1 MRKIT
6 ATNFFEVIEMQLK
19 KFFGLMLAV
28 LILSASFQAEAA
40 KKVLAIQPLENVSG
54 YTQANV
60 AQIMTEQLINVIH
73 NSGQYT
79 VIETT
84 QRGAVMKQ
92 QGFENIVGSQ
102 EVDFGNQ
109 TNSDYTV
116 VGKVIMA
123 TVTQN
128 QTKNLIGALFGVKQ
142 NDPLMNLANGRKAKI
157 ELDVRF
163 VDNKTGQIVFSK
175 TFTGSKSG
183 QNDAMALNG
192 ACREAAENFLREL
205 QGVNPMMA
213 RVAEIYGDK
222 IYIDQG
228 SASGLRQGEILIIS
242 REGAPIVVNG
252 KVVDMRRDDIC
263 KAKVIEVNAE
273 YSICK
278 ADKPTAIK
286 KGDVVRR
293 SSK

>member
-1 MRKIT
+1 MRLQI
-6 ATNFFEVIEMQLK
+6 K
-19 KFFGLMLAV
+19 KFFGAVAVMLLMFCITV
-28 LILSASFQAEAA
+28 SVEAA
-40 KKVLAIQPLENVSG
+40 KKVVAIMPLENVSG
-54 YTQANV
+54 YNASNV

-73 NSGQYT
+73 NSGQYS

-84 QRGAVMKQ
+84 QRGAVMRQ
-92 QGFENIVGSQ
+92 QGFENIVGGQ

-123 TVTQN
+123 TITQN
-128 QTKNLIGALFGVKQ
+128 QTKNLIGALFGNQ
-142 NDPLMNLANGRKAKI
+142 GNNNALMNLANGRKAKI

-163 VDNKTGQIVFSK
+163 VDNKSGQVVFSK

-183 QNDAMALNG
+183 QNDAMALSG
-192 ACREAAENFLREL
+192 ACREAAENFLKEL

-228 SASGLRQGEILIIS
+228 SASGLREGETLIIS

-252 KVVDMRRDDIC
+252 KIVDMRRDDIC
-263 KAKVIEVNAE
+263 KAKVIEVNAD

-278 ADKPTAIK
+278 ADKTSAVQ

-293 SSK
+293 SK

>member
-1 MRKIT
+1 MKLLT
-6 ATNFFEVIEMQLK
+6 K
-19 KFFGLMLAV
+19 KFFGAV
-28 LILSASFQAEAA
+28 FAMFFILCATFQAEAA
-40 KKVLAIQPLENVSG
+40 KKVVAIMPLENVSG

-60 AQIMTEQLINVIH
+60 AQVMTEQLINVIH

-79 VIETT
+79 VVETMQMAT
-84 QRGAVMKQ
+84 VMKQ
-92 QGFENIVGSQ
+92 QGFGTSIGSQ
-102 EVDFGNQ
+102 EMDFSNQ

-116 VGKVIMA
+116 VGKVVMA

-128 QTKNLIGALFGVKQ
+128 LTKNLIGALFGGGK
-142 NDPLMNLANGRKAKI
+142 NDKLIGLANGRKAKV

-183 QNDAMALNG
+183 QNDAMALSG
-192 ACREAAENFLREL
+192 ACQEAARNFLKEL

-228 SASGLRQGEILIIS
+228 SASGLQKGETLIIS
-242 REGAPIVVNG
+242 REGAPIMVNG
-252 KVVDMRRDDIC
+252 KIVDMRRDDIC

-278 ADKPTAIK
+278 ADKPTQVR
-286 KGDVVRR
+286 KGDIVRR
-293 SSK
+293 GSK

>member
-1 MRKIT
+1 MRLQ
-6 ATNFFEVIEMQLK
+6 VK
-19 KFFGLMLAV
+19 KFFGAVAVMLLMFCITV
-28 LILSASFQAEAA
+28 SVEAA
-40 KKVLAIQPLENVSG
+40 KKVVAIMPLENVSG
-54 YTQANV
+54 YNASNV

-73 NSGQYT
+73 NSGQYS

-84 QRGAVMKQ
+84 QRGAVMRQ
-92 QGFENIVGSQ
+92 QGFENIVGGQ

-123 TVTQN
+123 TITQN
-128 QTKNLIGALFGVKQ
+128 QTKNLIGALFGNQ
-142 NDPLMNLANGRKAKI
+142 GNNNALINLANDRKAKV

-163 VDNKTGQIVFSK
+163 VDNKSGQVVFSK

-183 QNDAMALNG
+183 QNDAMALSG
-192 ACREAAENFLREL
+192 ACREAAENFLKEL

-228 SASGLRQGEILIIS
+228 SASGLRAGETLIIS

-252 KVVDMRRDDIC
+252 KIVDMRRDDIC
-263 KAKVIEVNAE
+263 RAKVIEVNAD

-278 ADKPTAIK
+278 ADKTSAVQ

-293 SSK
+293 SK

>member
-1 MRKIT
+1 MRLQ
-6 ATNFFEVIEMQLK
+6 VK
-19 KFFGLMLAV
+19 KFFGAVAVMLLMFCITV
-28 LILSASFQAEAA
+28 SVEAA
-40 KKVLAIQPLENVSG
+40 KKVVAIMPLENVSG
-54 YTQANV
+54 YNASNV

-73 NSGQYT
+73 NSGQYS

-84 QRGAVMKQ
+84 QRGAVMRQ
-92 QGFENIVGSQ
+92 QGFENIVGGQ

-123 TVTQN
+123 TITQN
-128 QTKNLIGALFGVKQ
+128 QTKNLIGALFGNQ
-142 NDPLMNLANGRKAKI
+142 GNNNALINLANGRKAKV

-163 VDNKTGQIVFSK
+163 VDNKSGQVVFSK

-183 QNDAMALNG
+183 QNDAMALSG
-192 ACREAAENFLREL
+192 ACREAAENFLKEL

-228 SASGLRQGEILIIS
+228 SASGLRAGETLIIS

-252 KVVDMRRDDIC
+252 KIVDMRRDDIC
-263 KAKVIEVNAE
+263 KAKVIEVNAD

-278 ADKPTAIK
+278 AEKTSAVQ

-293 SSK
+293 SK

>member
-1 MRKIT
+1 MRLQ
-6 ATNFFEVIEMQLK
+6 VK
-19 KFFGLMLAV
+19 KFFGAVAVMLLMFCITFSV
-28 LILSASFQAEAA
+28 EAA
-40 KKVLAIQPLENVSG
+40 KKVVAIMPLENVSG
-54 YTQANV
+54 YNASNV

-73 NSGQYT
+73 NSGQYS

-84 QRGAVMKQ
+84 QRGAVRRQ
-92 QGFENIVGSQ
+92 QGFENIVGGQ

-123 TVTQN
+123 TITQN
-128 QTKNLIGALFGVKQ
+128 QTKNLIGALFGNQ
-142 NDPLMNLANGRKAKI
+142 GNNNALINLANGRKAKV

-163 VDNKTGQIVFSK
+163 VDNKSGQVVFSK

-183 QNDAMALNG
+183 QNDAMALSG
-192 ACREAAENFLREL
+192 ACREAAENFLKEL

-228 SASGLRQGEILIIS
+228 SASGLRAGETLIIS

-252 KVVDMRRDDIC
+252 KIVDMRRDDIC

-278 ADKPTAIK
+278 AEKTSAVQ

-293 SSK
+293 SK

>member
-1 MRKIT
+1 MKMRLEI
-6 ATNFFEVIEMQLK
+6 FFA
-19 KFFGLMLAV
+19 AV
-28 LILSASFQAEAA
+28 FVMCLILSTNFKAEAA
-40 KKVLAIQPLENVSG
+40 KKVVAIVPLENVSG
-54 YTQANV
+54 YNAANV
-60 AQIMTEQLINVIH
+60 AQVMTEQLINVIH

-128 QTKNLIGALFGVKQ
+128 QTKNLIGALFGQ
-142 NDPLMNLANGRKAKI
+142 NGNNNGLLGLANSRKAKV

-163 VDNKTGQIVFSK
+163 VDNSTGQIVFSK

-183 QNDAMALNG
+183 QNDAMALSG
-192 ACREAAENFLREL
+192 ACREAAENFLKEL

-228 SASGLRQGEILIIS
+228 STNGIRQGEILIIS
-242 REGAPIVVNG
+242 REGAPIIING
-252 KVVDMRRDDIC
+252 KIVDMRRDDIC
-263 KAKVIEVNAE
+263 KAKVVEVNSD

-278 ADKPTAIK
+278 AEKPTAIK
-286 KGDVVRR
+286 KGDIVRR
-293 SSK
+293 NSK

>member
-1 MRKIT
+1 MRLQ
-6 ATNFFEVIEMQLK
+6 VK
-19 KFFGLMLAV
+19 KFFGAVAVMLLMFCITV
-28 LILSASFQAEAA
+28 SVEAA
-40 KKVLAIQPLENVSG
+40 KKVVAIMPLENVSG
-54 YTQANV
+54 YNASNV

-73 NSGQYT
+73 NSGQYS

-84 QRGAVMKQ
+84 QRGAVMRQ
-92 QGFENIVGSQ
+92 QGFENIVGGQ

-123 TVTQN
+123 TITQN
-128 QTKNLIGALFGVKQ
+128 QTKNLIGALFGNQ
-142 NDPLMNLANGRKAKI
+142 GNNNALINLANGRKAKV

-163 VDNKTGQIVFSK
+163 VDNKSGQVVFSK

-183 QNDAMALNG
+183 QNDAMALSG
-192 ACREAAENFLREL
+192 ACREAAENFLKEL

-228 SASGLRQGEILIIS
+228 SASGLREGETLIIS

-252 KVVDMRRDDIC
+252 KIVDMRRDDIC
-263 KAKVIEVNAE
+263 KAKVIEVNAD

-278 ADKPTAIK
+278 ADKTSAVQ

-293 SSK
+293 SK

>member
-1 MRKIT
+1 MKVRI
-6 ATNFFEVIEMQLK
+6 K
-19 KFFGLMLAV
+19 KYFAAV
-28 LILSASFQAEAA
+28 FTVCLILFANFQAEAA
-40 KKVLAIQPLENVSG
+40 KKVVAIQPLENVSG

-60 AQIMTEQLINVIH
+60 AQVMTEQLINVIH

-84 QRGAVMKQ
+84 QRGAVMRQ

-102 EVDFGNQ
+102 EVNFGNQ

-128 QTKNLIGALFGVKQ
+128 QTKNLISALFGNQ
-142 NDPLMNLANGRKAKI
+142 GNNNALLNLANGRKAKV

-163 VDNKTGQIVFSK
+163 VDNKTGQVVFSK

-183 QNDAMALNG
+183 QNDAMALSG
-192 ACREAAENFLREL
+192 ACREAAENFLKEL

-228 SASGLRQGEILIIS
+228 SASGLRQGETLIIS
-242 REGAPIVVNG
+242 REGAPIMVNG

-278 ADKPTAIK
+278 ADKPAAVK

-293 SSK
+293 GSK

>member
-1 MRKIT
+1 MRLQ
-6 ATNFFEVIEMQLK
+6 VK
-19 KFFGLMLAV
+19 KFFGAVAVMLLMFCITFSV
-28 LILSASFQAEAA
+28 EAA
-40 KKVLAIQPLENVSG
+40 KKVVAIMPLENVSG
-54 YTQANV
+54 YNASNV

-73 NSGQYT
+73 NSGQYS

-84 QRGAVMKQ
+84 QRGAVMRQ
-92 QGFENIVGSQ
+92 QGFENIVGGQ

-123 TVTQN
+123 TITQN
-128 QTKNLIGALFGVKQ
+128 QTKNLIGALFGNQ
-142 NDPLMNLANGRKAKI
+142 GNNNALINLANDRKAKV

-163 VDNKTGQIVFSK
+163 VDNKSGQVVFSK

-183 QNDAMALNG
+183 QNDAMALSG
-192 ACREAAENFLREL
+192 ACREAAENFLKEL

-228 SASGLRQGEILIIS
+228 SASGLRAGETLIIS

-252 KVVDMRRDDIC
+252 KIVDMRRDDIC
-263 KAKVIEVNAE
+263 RAKVIEVNAE

-278 ADKPTAIK
+278 ADKTSAVQ

-293 SSK
+293 SK

>member
-1 MRKIT
+1 MKVRI
-6 ATNFFEVIEMQLK
+6 K
-19 KFFGLMLAV
+19 KYFAAV
-28 LILSASFQAEAA
+28 FTVCLILFANFQAEAA
-40 KKVLAIQPLENVSG
+40 KKVVAIQPLENVSG

-60 AQIMTEQLINVIH
+60 AQVMTEQLINVIH

-102 EVDFGNQ
+102 EVNFGNQ

-128 QTKNLIGALFGVKQ
+128 QTKNLLGALFGQ
-142 NDPLMNLANGRKAKI
+142 QGNNNALLGLANSRKAKV

-163 VDNKTGQIVFSK
+163 VDNGTGQIVFSK

-183 QNDAMALNG
+183 QNDAMALSG
-192 ACREAAENFLREL
+192 ACREAAENFLKEL

-228 SASGLRQGEILIIS
+228 SMNGIRQGETLIIS
-242 REGAPIVVNG
+242 REGNPIIVNG
-252 KVVDMRRDDIC
+252 KIVDMRREDIC
-263 KAKVIEVNAE
+263 RAKVIEVNAE

-286 KGDVVRR
+286 KGDIVRR

>member
-1 MRKIT
+1 MRLQ
-6 ATNFFEVIEMQLK
+6 VK
-19 KFFGLMLAV
+19 KFFGAVAVMLLMFCITV
-28 LILSASFQAEAA
+28 SVEAA
-40 KKVLAIQPLENVSG
+40 KKVVAIMPLENVSG
-54 YTQANV
+54 YNASNV

-73 NSGQYT
+73 NSGQYS

-84 QRGAVMKQ
+84 QRGAVMRQ
-92 QGFENIVGSQ
+92 QGFENIVGGQ

-123 TVTQN
+123 TITQN
-128 QTKNLIGALFGVKQ
+128 QTKNLIGALFGNQ
-142 NDPLMNLANGRKAKI
+142 GNNNALINLANGRKAKV

-163 VDNKTGQIVFSK
+163 VDNKSGQVVFSK

-183 QNDAMALNG
+183 QNDAMALSG
-192 ACREAAENFLREL
+192 ACREAAENFLKEL

-228 SASGLRQGEILIIS
+228 SASGLRQGETLIIS

-252 KVVDMRRDDIC
+252 KIVDMRRDDIC

-278 ADKPTAIK
+278 ADKTSAVQ

-293 SSK
+293 SK

>member
-1 MRKIT
+1 MKMRLKIFF
-6 ATNFFEVIEMQLK
+6 AAIFAMCLIFSANFT
-19 KFFGLMLAV
+19 
-28 LILSASFQAEAA
+28 AEAA
-40 KKVLAIQPLENVSG
+40 KKVVAIVPLENVSG
-54 YTQANV
+54 YNAANV
-60 AQIMTEQLINVIH
+60 AQVMTEQLINVIH

-102 EVDFGNQ
+102 EVNFGNQ

-128 QTKNLIGALFGVKQ
+128 QTKNLLGALFGQ
-142 NDPLMNLANGRKAKI
+142 QGNNNALLGLANSRKAKV

-163 VDNKTGQIVFSK
+163 VDNGTGQIVFSK

-183 QNDAMALNG
+183 QNDAMALSG
-192 ACREAAENFLREL
+192 ACREAAENFLKEL

-228 SASGLRQGEILIIS
+228 SMNGIRQGEILIIS
-242 REGAPIVVNG
+242 REGNPIIVNG
-252 KVVDMRRDDIC
+252 KIVDMRRDDIC
-263 KAKVIEVNAE
+263 RAKVIEVNAE

-286 KGDVVRR
+286 KGDIVRR

>member
-1 MRKIT
+1 MKLRT
-6 ATNFFEVIEMQLK
+6 K
-19 KFFGLMLAV
+19 KFIGAV
-28 LILSASFQAEAA
+28 FAMCLILFSTFSAQAA
-40 KKVLAIQPLENVSG
+40 KKVVAIMPLENVSG

-60 AQIMTEQLINVIH
+60 AQVMTEQLINVIH

-128 QTKNLIGALFGVKQ
+128 QTKNLIGALFGGGK
-142 NDPLMNLANGRKAKI
+142 NDALINLANGRKAKV

-163 VDNKTGQIVFSK
+163 VDNKSGQVVFSK

-183 QNDAMALNG
+183 QNDAMALSG
-192 ACREAAENFLREL
+192 ACKEAAENFLKEL

-222 IYIDQG
+222 VYIDQG
-228 SASGLRQGEILIIS
+228 SASGLQKGETLIIS
-242 REGAPIVVNG
+242 REGAPIMVNG
-252 KVVDMRRDDIC
+252 KIVDMRRDDIC

-278 ADKPTAIK
+278 ADKPTQVR

-293 SSK
+293 GSK

>member
-1 MRKIT
+1 MKVRI
-6 ATNFFEVIEMQLK
+6 K
-19 KFFGLMLAV
+19 KYFAAV
-28 LILSASFQAEAA
+28 FTVCLILFANFQAEAA
-40 KKVLAIQPLENVSG
+40 KKVVAIQPLENVSG

-60 AQIMTEQLINVIH
+60 AQVMTEQLINVIH

-84 QRGAVMKQ
+84 QRGAVMRQ

-102 EVDFGNQ
+102 EVNFGNQ

-128 QTKNLIGALFGVKQ
+128 QTKNLISALFGNQ
-142 NDPLMNLANGRKAKI
+142 GNNNALLNLANGRKAKV

-163 VDNKTGQIVFSK
+163 VDNKTGQVVFSK

-183 QNDAMALNG
+183 QNDAMALSG

-228 SASGLRQGEILIIS
+228 SASGLRQGETLIIS
-242 REGAPIVVNG
+242 REGAPIMVNG

-278 ADKPTAIK
+278 ADKPAAVK

-293 SSK
+293 GSK

>member
-1 MRKIT
+1 MRLQ
-6 ATNFFEVIEMQLK
+6 VK
-19 KFFGLMLAV
+19 KFFGAVTVMLLMFCITV
-28 LILSASFQAEAA
+28 SVEAA
-40 KKVLAIQPLENVSG
+40 KKVVAIMPLENVSG
-54 YTQANV
+54 YNASNV

-73 NSGQYT
+73 NSGQYS

-84 QRGAVMKQ
+84 QRGAVMRQ
-92 QGFENIVGSQ
+92 QGFENIVGGQ

-123 TVTQN
+123 TITQN
-128 QTKNLIGALFGVKQ
+128 QTKNLIGALFGNQ
-142 NDPLMNLANGRKAKI
+142 GNNNALINLANDRKAKV

-163 VDNKTGQIVFSK
+163 VDNKSGQVVFSK

-183 QNDAMALNG
+183 QNDAMALSG
-192 ACREAAENFLREL
+192 ACREAAENFLKEL

-228 SASGLRQGEILIIS
+228 SASGLRAGETLIIS

-252 KVVDMRRDDIC
+252 KIVDMRRDDIC
-263 KAKVIEVNAE
+263 KATVIEVNAD

-278 ADKPTAIK
+278 AEKTSAVQ

-293 SSK
+293 SK

>member
-1 MRKIT
+1 MKMRLK
-6 ATNFFEVIEMQLK
+6 NFFAAIFAMC
-19 KFFGLMLAV
+19 
-28 LILSASFQAEAA
+28 LIFSANFTAEAA
-40 KKVLAIQPLENVSG
+40 KKVVAIVPLENVSG
-54 YTQANV
+54 YNAANV
-60 AQIMTEQLINVIH
+60 AQVMTEQLINVIH

-102 EVDFGNQ
+102 EVNFGNQ

-128 QTKNLIGALFGVKQ
+128 QTKNLLGALFGQ
-142 NDPLMNLANGRKAKI
+142 QGNNNALLGLANSRKAKV

-163 VDNKTGQIVFSK
+163 VDNGTGQIVFSK

-183 QNDAMALNG
+183 QNDAMALSG
-192 ACREAAENFLREL
+192 ACREAAENFLKEL

-228 SASGLRQGEILIIS
+228 SMNGIRQGEILIIS
-242 REGAPIVVNG
+242 REGNPIIVNG
-252 KVVDMRRDDIC
+252 KIVDMRRDDIC
-263 KAKVIEVNAE
+263 RAKVIEVNAE

-286 KGDVVRR
+286 KGDIVRR

>member
-1 MRKIT
+1 MKVRI
-6 ATNFFEVIEMQLK
+6 K
-19 KFFGLMLAV
+19 KYFAAV
-28 LILSASFQAEAA
+28 FTVCLILFANFQAEAA
-40 KKVLAIQPLENVSG
+40 KKVVAIQPLENVSG

-60 AQIMTEQLINVIH
+60 AQVMTEQLINVIH

-84 QRGAVMKQ
+84 QRGAVMRQ

-128 QTKNLIGALFGVKQ
+128 QTKNLIGALFGNQ
-142 NDPLMNLANGRKAKI
+142 GNNNALLNLANGRKAKV

-163 VDNKTGQIVFSK
+163 VDNKTGQVVFSK

-183 QNDAMALNG
+183 QNDAMALSG

-228 SASGLRQGEILIIS
+228 SASGLREGETLIIS

-252 KVVDMRRDDIC
+252 KIVDMRRDDIC

-278 ADKPTAIK
+278 ADKTSAVQ

-293 SSK
+293 SK